1 MYLCQFYQNLKAG
14 SEERAWTRF
23 FHSYMILVTLKI
35 RSRSPNLIIPKVHSM
50 MYVCQFGVNLAI
62 GSEDS
67 ADKAFSVT

>member
-1 MYLCQFYQNLKAG
+1 MYLCQFDQNLKAG
-14 SEERAWTRF
+14 SEERARTRF

-35 RSRSPNLIIPKVHSM
+35 RSRSPNLITPKVHSM

-67 ADKAFSVT
+67 ADKAFSIT